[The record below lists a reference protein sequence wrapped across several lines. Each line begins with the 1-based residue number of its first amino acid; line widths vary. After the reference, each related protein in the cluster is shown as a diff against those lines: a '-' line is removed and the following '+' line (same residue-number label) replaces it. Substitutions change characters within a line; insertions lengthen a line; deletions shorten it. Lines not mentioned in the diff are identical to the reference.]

1 MPKSGY
7 SQTPRL
13 LKGALIYFG
22 SAMLIPVPNIIVF
35 QYNPE
40 SMTRTLNPWQPLT
53 LVRPEWERNEETG
66 QYTMTN
72 KEAYKEYLS
81 KVGLLAQPYDPQETF
96 SLVLELDATD
106 ALETPDKHPVA
117 SLTGVA
123 DRLAAIE
130 MLMYPPGDSLL
141 GSLLGSVGA
150 SVSVSAGGVSFGAAG
165 GGALASVERK
175 EAPIVLFFWGPGRI
189 VPVRITS
196 LAIEEQQFS
205 PTLYPLRAKA
215 TIGVRVLDLDDLVMV
230 DGNPATGAV
239 VTIAK
244 GCYMFTRLQKEALAT
259 ANLLNSAESIIGML
273 PI

>member
-1 MPKSGY
+1 MANTGY
-7 SQTPRL
+7 SQTPKL

-22 SAMLIPVPNIIVF
+22 AAMLIPVPNIIIF

-40 SMTRTLNPWQPLT
+40 SMTRTLNPWQPLE
-53 LVRPEWERNEETG
+53 LPKIKLRENEKLED
-66 QYTMTN
+66 N
-72 KEAYKEYLS
+72 EAFQARVEKLTT
-81 KVGLLAQPYDPQETF
+81 LAQPYDPAETF

-130 MLMYPPGDSLL
+130 MLMYPPGDSLA
-141 GSLLGSVGA
+141 GSLLGSVGV
-150 SVSVSAGGVSFGAAG
+150 SLSVSAGGVSFGASG
-165 GGALASVERK
+165 GGALEAVARK

-189 VPVRITS
+189 VPVRIMS
-196 LAIEEQQFS
+196 LSIEEQQFS

-215 TIGVRVLDLDDLVMV
+215 TIGVRVLATKDLVMA

-244 GCYMFTRLQKEALAT
+244 GCYNFTRLQKEALAT
-259 ANLLNSAESIIGML
+259 ANLANSVESIIGML